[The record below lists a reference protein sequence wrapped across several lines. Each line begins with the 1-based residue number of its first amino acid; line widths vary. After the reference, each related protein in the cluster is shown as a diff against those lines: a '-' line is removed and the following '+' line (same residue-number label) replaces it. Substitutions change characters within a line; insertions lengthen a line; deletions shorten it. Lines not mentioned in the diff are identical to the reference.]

1 RHIFRAQPFGGQRRD
16 QRAVVV
22 AHAGVEDRHLGSAA
36 REDTCGARGAAAHQ
50 QRHTPGAVVGR
61 VEEGMAFRVN
71 LQWRV
76 LVLMTGGMALVL
88 GLSAYLNDIS
98 TRGNVDDDR
107 YTSAVI
113 QTNALAERIDT
124 QQLLNK
130 PPELQTELV
139 GMLRARPEFK
149 Q

>member
-1 RHIFRAQPFGGQRRD
+1 
-16 QRAVVV
+16 
-22 AHAGVEDRHLGSAA
+22 
-36 REDTCGARGAAAHQ
+36 
-50 QRHTPGAVVGR
+50 
-61 VEEGMAFRVN
+61 MAFRVN

-98 TRGNVDDDR
+98 TRGLVEDDR
-107 YTSAVI
+107 YTNAVI

-124 QQLLNK
+124 QQLLKK
-130 PPELQTELV
+130 PADLQNELV

-149 Q
+149 QIDVWRSGPEGTWVLAGTTDPTAARLPRIDETTP

>member
-1 RHIFRAQPFGGQRRD
+1 
-16 QRAVVV
+16 
-22 AHAGVEDRHLGSAA
+22 
-36 REDTCGARGAAAHQ
+36 
-50 QRHTPGAVVGR
+50 
-61 VEEGMAFRVN
+61 MAFRVN

-88 GLSAYLNDIS
+88 GVSAYLNDIS

-130 PPELQTELV
+130 PAELQAELV

-149 Q
+149 QIDVWRSGPGGEWTLAATTDLSAPRLPRIDETTADNEFGEK